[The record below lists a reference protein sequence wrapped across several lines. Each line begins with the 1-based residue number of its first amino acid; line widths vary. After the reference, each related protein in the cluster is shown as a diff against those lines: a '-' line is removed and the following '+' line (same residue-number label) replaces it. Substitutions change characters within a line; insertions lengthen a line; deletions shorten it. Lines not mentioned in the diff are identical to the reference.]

1 LFEHIE
7 DDIEFIFKTNN
18 FKYIANTT
26 KNPNGLIAK
35 VSGIRAFNTALKMLS
50 EELGIGLNLQSH
62 SLRIG
67 YITRTLN
74 IRDVYNIYN
83 TTMMVRHKS
92 LSTTQRY
99 IR

>member
-1 LFEHIE
+1 
-7 DDIEFIFKTNN
+7 
-18 FKYIANTT
+18 
-26 KNPNGLIAK
+26 
-35 VSGIRAFNTALKMLS
+35 MLS

-74 IRDVYNIYN
+74 VRDVYN
-83 TTMMVRHKS
+83 TAMMVRHKS

-99 IR
+99 IRYTLKTAKDKR